1 MLNHRSILIASLFI
15 GLNLL
20 ASGQTLASPA
30 GDKLAP
36 IQPAEKPA
44 GKITGTILSTMD
56 ATGYTYVE
64 LKLSDDTVWL
74 AGPKTKLAKGESLTV
89 NIGAPMRNFH
99 SKTLNRD
106 FPVIYF
112 IGQFSDSASTKV
124 KLPEGHKP
132 LNGSPAMTVAKKA
145 TLSKPVKRAEGGYT
159 IAELITKKKELAGK
173 TVKVRGEITKFNAD
187 IMTKNWIHIIDGSS
201 NEDMIVIT
209 QDTAEAGQVAVI
221 EGTIALDKDFG
232 YGYKYKLLIDEAKV
246 TVEK

>member
-1 MLNHRSILIASLFI
+1 MLNYRSILIASLFI

-20 ASGQTLASPA
+20 VSGQSLAS
-30 GDKLAP
+30 
-36 IQPAEKPA
+36 PA

-64 LKLSDDTVWL
+64 VKLSDDTIWL
-74 AGPKTKLAKGESLTV
+74 AGPKTELTKGESLTV

-112 IGQFSDSASTKV
+112 IGQFSDSASTTA

-132 LNGSPAMTVAKKA
+132 INGSPAMAVTKKI

-159 IAELITKKKELAGK
+159 IAEIITKKKELSGK

-187 IMTKNWIHIIDGSS
+187 IMKTNWIHIIDGSS
-201 NEDMIVIT
+201 KEDMIVIT
-209 QDTAEAGQVAVI
+209 HDTAKTGQVAVI

-232 YGYKYKLLIDEAKV
+232 YGYKYKLLIEDAKV
-246 TVEK
+246 ILD